1 MARFASKILNPKE
14 VTRRLKGRGK
24 SPSKQSGTPGGNIP
38 QKSNKKPTS
47 KPIDDEKGRGR
58 GKFQKG
64 SAPAPQNQNVSTR
77 VEDDAADF
85 VNKGGAGKVE
95 SRGDRMVRGTV
106 GGGSKSSPEAGKEK
120 ARLQTIIRDKS
131 KTKRQRDAAQAKL
144 DKMRT
149 ADEAA
154 TDKARSSAAKT
165 RRATA
170 EKNRGKIKDPA
181 GHFMQTG
188 EIVEGFNPT
197 PNQIKKANDFD
208 KALAL
213 KEKQLADMRAKAD
226 GMKDRMNKIAYL
238 ADNKTKMDALKASI
252 KDMKSRGG
260 PGGRTKIKYKKG
272 GGYMKKKMAGG
283 GSLKM
288 VEKNGKK
295 VPFYAADGVGKMSK
309 GGGVSKAMG
318 EDRTRVPAEYSAK
331 AQSKKPVKKKMGGGQ
346 VYKRKRGGKVV
357 SGNDGNSIVAACYD

>member
-1 MARFASKILNPKE
+1 MARFVRKILNPKE

-47 KPIDDEKGRGR
+47 KPISDERGRGR
-58 GKFQKG
+58 RKFQKG

-120 ARLQTIIRDKS
+120 ARLQSIIRDKS

-154 TDKARSSAAKT
+154 TKTAKRKAAQTRNKTAQAKK
-165 RRATA
+165 
-170 EKNRGKIKDPA
+170 EKNPSGVKDKVA
-181 GHFMQTG
+181 HFMQTG
-188 EIVEGFNPT
+188 ELVEGFEPT
-197 PNQIKKANDFD
+197 PAQIKQANVN
-208 KALAL
+208 ALRR
-213 KEKQLADMRAKAD
+213 KEM
-226 GMKDRMNKIAYL
+226 
-238 ADNKTKMDALKASI
+238 S
-252 KDMKSRGG
+252 KSRSN
-260 PGGRTKIKYKKG
+260 RKKFAEKKG

-295 VPFYAADGVGKMSK
+295 VPFYAADGVGKMAK
-309 GGGVSKAMG
+309 GGKVSKSMG
-318 EDRTRVPAEYSAK
+318 EDRTSVPAEYSAK

-346 VYKRKRGGKVV
+346 VYKRKHGGKTV

>member
-1 MARFASKILNPKE
+1 MARFVRKILNPKE

-95 SRGDRMVRGTV
+95 SRGGRMVRGTV
-106 GGGSKSSPEAGKEK
+106 GDGNKSSSEAGKEK
-120 ARLQTIIRDKS
+120 ARLSKFIRESDDKEAV
-131 KTKRQRDAAQAKL
+131 KKAKRKLAQ
-144 DKMRT
+144 MNRN
-149 ADEAA
+149 DEVA

-197 PNQIKKANDFD
+197 PNQIKKANMNAGRR
-208 KALAL
+208 KA
-213 KEKQLADMRAKAD
+213 M
-226 GMKDRMNKIAYL
+226 
-238 ADNKTKMDALKASI
+238 
-252 KDMKSRGG
+252 
-260 PGGRTKIKYKKG
+260 PKKG
-272 GGYMKKKMAGG
+272 GGYMKKKMSVGG
-283 GSLKM
+283 PLKM

-309 GGGVSKAMG
+309 GGKVSKSMG
-318 EDRTRVPAEYSAK
+318 EDRTSVPKSLSAK
-331 AQSKKPVKKKMGGGQ
+331 AQSKKPVKKKMGGGK
-346 VYKRKRGGKVV
+346 VYKRKYGGKTV
-357 SGNDGNSIVAACYD
+357 SANDGDSFVAAYYD

>member
-1 MARFASKILNPKE
+1 MARFVRKILNPKE

-197 PNQIKKANDFD
+197 PNQIKKANMNAGRR
-208 KALAL
+208 KA
-213 KEKQLADMRAKAD
+213 M
-226 GMKDRMNKIAYL
+226 
-238 ADNKTKMDALKASI
+238 
-252 KDMKSRGG
+252 
-260 PGGRTKIKYKKG
+260 PKKG

>member
-1 MARFASKILNPKE
+1 MARFARKILNPKE

-95 SRGDRMVRGTV
+95 SRGERMVRGTV
-106 GGGSKSSPEAGKEK
+106 GGGNQSSREAGKEK
-120 ARLQTIIRDKS
+120 ARLSKFIRESDDKEAV
-131 KTKRQRDAAQAKL
+131 KKAKRKL
-144 DKMRT
+144 ERMNRN
-149 ADEAA
+149 DEAA

-197 PNQIKKANDFD
+197 PNQIKKANMNAGRR
-208 KALAL
+208 KA
-213 KEKQLADMRAKAD
+213 M
-226 GMKDRMNKIAYL
+226 
-238 ADNKTKMDALKASI
+238 
-252 KDMKSRGG
+252 
-260 PGGRTKIKYKKG
+260 PKKG
-272 GGYMKKKMAGG
+272 GGYMKKKMAAG

-288 VEKNGKK
+288 VEKKGKK

-331 AQSKKPVKKKMGGGQ
+331 SQSKKPVKKKMGGGQ
-346 VYKRKRGGKVV
+346 VYKRKHGGKTV

>member
-1 MARFASKILNPKE
+1 MARAKIGREIASAIRNIISPKDVSE
-14 VTRRLKGRGK
+14 KLKNRPK
-24 SPSKQSGTPGGNIP
+24 KTKQSGTPGGNIP
-38 QKSNKKPTS
+38 TKSNKKPTS
-47 KPIDDEKGRGR
+47 KPIDDEKGYGRGR
-58 GKFQKG
+58 FQKG

-95 SRGDRMVRGTV
+95 SRGGRMVRGTV
-106 GGGSKSSPEAGKEK
+106 GDGNQRSREAGKEK
-120 ARLQTIIRDKS
+120 VKLQAIIRDKS

-144 DKMRT
+144 DKIRA

-165 RRATA
+165 RRATT

-197 PNQIKKANDFD
+197 PNQIKKANMNAGRR
-208 KALAL
+208 KA
-213 KEKQLADMRAKAD
+213 M
-226 GMKDRMNKIAYL
+226 
-238 ADNKTKMDALKASI
+238 
-252 KDMKSRGG
+252 
-260 PGGRTKIKYKKG
+260 PKKG

-283 GSLKM
+283 GPLKA
-288 VEKNGKK
+288 VDAKKNPG
-295 VPFYAADGVGKMSK
+295 MSK
-309 GGGVSKAMG
+309 LPTPVRNKMGYAKKGSSVSKAMG

-331 AQSKKPVKKKMGGGQ
+331 AQPKKPVKKKMGGGK
-346 VYKRKRGGKVV
+346 VYNYKKGGKVV
-357 SGNDGNSIVAACYD
+357 SGNDGNSIVAECYD

>member
-1 MARFASKILNPKE
+1 MARFVRKILNPKE

-106 GGGSKSSPEAGKEK
+106 GGGNQSSREAGKEK
-120 ARLQTIIRDKS
+120 ARLSKFIRESDDKEAV
-131 KTKRQRDAAQAKL
+131 KKAERKL
-144 DKMRT
+144 ARMNRN
-149 ADEAA
+149 DEAA
-154 TDKARSSAAKT
+154 EAKARSSAAKT

-197 PNQIKKANDFD
+197 PNQIKKANMNAGRR
-208 KALAL
+208 KA
-213 KEKQLADMRAKAD
+213 M
-226 GMKDRMNKIAYL
+226 
-238 ADNKTKMDALKASI
+238 
-252 KDMKSRGG
+252 
-260 PGGRTKIKYKKG
+260 PKKG

-331 AQSKKPVKKKMGGGQ
+331 AQSKKPVKKKMD
-346 VYKRKRGGKVV
+346 GGKVYERKHGGKTV

>member
-1 MARFASKILNPKE
+1 MARFVRKILNPKE

-106 GGGSKSSPEAGKEK
+106 GGGNQSSREAGKEK
-120 ARLQTIIRDKS
+120 ARLSKFIRESDDKEAV
-131 KTKRQRDAAQAKL
+131 KKAKRKL
-144 DKMRT
+144 ARMNRN
-149 ADEAA
+149 DEAA
-154 TDKARSSAAKT
+154 EAKARSSAAKT

-197 PNQIKKANDFD
+197 PNQIKKANMNAGRR
-208 KALAL
+208 KA
-213 KEKQLADMRAKAD
+213 M
-226 GMKDRMNKIAYL
+226 
-238 ADNKTKMDALKASI
+238 
-252 KDMKSRGG
+252 
-260 PGGRTKIKYKKG
+260 PKKG

-331 AQSKKPVKKKMGGGQ
+331 AQSKKPVKKKMGGGK
-346 VYKRKRGGKVV
+346 VYKRKMGGKVV

>member
-1 MARFASKILNPKE
+1 MVFKAIAKKVIPKKE

-95 SRGDRMVRGTV
+95 SRGGRMVRGTV

-120 ARLQTIIRDKS
+120 ARLSKFIRESDDKEAV
-131 KTKRQRDAAQAKL
+131 KKAKRKL
-144 DKMRT
+144 ERMNRN
-149 ADEAA
+149 DEAA

-197 PNQIKKANDFD
+197 PNQIKKANMNAGRR
-208 KALAL
+208 KA
-213 KEKQLADMRAKAD
+213 M
-226 GMKDRMNKIAYL
+226 
-238 ADNKTKMDALKASI
+238 
-252 KDMKSRGG
+252 
-260 PGGRTKIKYKKG
+260 PKKG

-288 VEKNGKK
+288 VEKKGKK

-331 AQSKKPVKKKMGGGQ
+331 AQSKKPVKKKMDGGK
-346 VYKRKRGGKVV
+346 VYKRKMGGKVV

>member
-197 PNQIKKANDFD
+197 PNQIKKANMNAGRR
-208 KALAL
+208 KA
-213 KEKQLADMRAKAD
+213 M
-226 GMKDRMNKIAYL
+226 
-238 ADNKTKMDALKASI
+238 
-252 KDMKSRGG
+252 
-260 PGGRTKIKYKKG
+260 PKKG

>member
-1 MARFASKILNPKE
+1 MARFVRKILNPKE

-95 SRGDRMVRGTV
+95 SRGGRMVRGTV

-197 PNQIKKANDFD
+197 PNQIKKANMNAGRR
-208 KALAL
+208 KA
-213 KEKQLADMRAKAD
+213 M
-226 GMKDRMNKIAYL
+226 
-238 ADNKTKMDALKASI
+238 
-252 KDMKSRGG
+252 
-260 PGGRTKIKYKKG
+260 PKKG

>member
-1 MARFASKILNPKE
+1 MVFKAIAKKVIPKKE

-120 ARLQTIIRDKS
+120 ARLSKFIRESDDKEAV
-131 KTKRQRDAAQAKL
+131 KKAERKL
-144 DKMRT
+144 ERMNRN
-149 ADEAA
+149 DEAA

-197 PNQIKKANDFD
+197 PNQIKKANMNAGRR
-208 KALAL
+208 KA
-213 KEKQLADMRAKAD
+213 M
-226 GMKDRMNKIAYL
+226 
-238 ADNKTKMDALKASI
+238 
-252 KDMKSRGG
+252 
-260 PGGRTKIKYKKG
+260 PKKG

-288 VEKNGKK
+288 VEKKGKK

-331 AQSKKPVKKKMGGGQ
+331 AQSKKPVKKKMDGGK
-346 VYKRKRGGKVV
+346 VYKRKMGGKVV

>member
-1 MARFASKILNPKE
+1 MARFARKILNPKE

-47 KPIDDEKGRGR
+47 KPISDERGRGR

-64 SAPAPQNQNVSTR
+64 SPPAPRNQNVSR
-77 VEDDAADF
+77 RKEEKAMDEVESG
-85 VNKGGAGKVE
+85 KAGKVE
-95 SRGDRMVRGTV
+95 TRGEKMTRAQVA
-106 GGGSKSSPEAGKEK
+106 GGSESSREAGKEK
-120 ARLQTIIRDKS
+120 ARLQAIIRDES
-131 KTKRQRDAAQAKL
+131 KTKKQRDNAQAKL
-144 DKMRT
+144 DRMR
-149 ADEAA
+149 AGDEAA
-154 TDKARSSAAKT
+154 TKTARSSAAKT

-197 PNQIKKANDFD
+197 PNQIKKANMNAGRR
-208 KALAL
+208 KA
-213 KEKQLADMRAKAD
+213 M
-226 GMKDRMNKIAYL
+226 
-238 ADNKTKMDALKASI
+238 
-252 KDMKSRGG
+252 
-260 PGGRTKIKYKKG
+260 PKKG

-318 EDRTRVPAEYSAK
+318 EDRTSVPAEYSAK
-331 AQSKKPVKKKMGGGQ
+331 AQSKKPVKKKMGGGK
-346 VYKRKRGGKVV
+346 VYKRKMGGKTV

>member
-1 MARFASKILNPKE
+1 MARFVRKILNPKE

-47 KPIDDEKGRGR
+47 KPISDERGRGR

-95 SRGDRMVRGTV
+95 SRGNRMVRGTV
-106 GGGSKSSPEAGKEK
+106 GGGNQSSREAGKEK
-120 ARLQTIIRDKS
+120 ASLSKFIRESDDKEAVKKAKRKLARINRNDEAAAKTAKRKAAQTRN
-131 KTKRQRDAAQAKL
+131 KTAQAK
-144 DKMRT
+144 R
-149 ADEAA
+149 
-154 TDKARSSAAKT
+154 
-165 RRATA
+165 
-170 EKNRGKIKDPA
+170 EKNPSGVKDKVA
-181 GHFMQTG
+181 HFMQTG
-188 EIVEGFNPT
+188 EIVEGFEPT
-197 PNQIKKANDFD
+197 PAQIKQANVN
-208 KALAL
+208 ALRR
-213 KEKQLADMRAKAD
+213 KEM
-226 GMKDRMNKIAYL
+226 
-238 ADNKTKMDALKASI
+238 S
-252 KDMKSRGG
+252 KSRSN
-260 PGGRTKIKYKKG
+260 RKKFAEKKG

-295 VPFYAADGVGKMSK
+295 VPFYAADGVGKMAK
-309 GGGVSKAMG
+309 GGKVSKSMA
-318 EDRTRVPAEYSAK
+318 EDRTSVPAEYSAK

-346 VYKRKRGGKVV
+346 VYKRKYGGKTV